1 MRVSSAVN
9 DAATGRRLDLD
20 PTDSI
25 VNGGPTLVRNGRL
38 AIDPTADGV
47 IHPADPSFFYGWGLR
62 RNPRTMAGIDAHGRL
77 LLVTVD
83 GRQAGLSEGFSVA
96 EGGAVMRALGAVSA
110 INLDGGGSTAMSVNG
125 ALVSSPSDATGERS
139 VGDAVVILPGKR

>member
-1 MRVSSAVN
+1 M
-9 DAATGRRLDLD
+9 
-20 PTDSI
+20 
-25 VNGGPTLVRNGRL
+25 
-38 AIDPTADGV
+38 
-47 IHPADPSFFYGWGLR
+47 
-62 RNPRTMAGIDAHGRL
+62 
-77 LLVTVD
+77 D

-96 EGGAVMRALGAVSA
+96 EGAAVMRALGAVSA